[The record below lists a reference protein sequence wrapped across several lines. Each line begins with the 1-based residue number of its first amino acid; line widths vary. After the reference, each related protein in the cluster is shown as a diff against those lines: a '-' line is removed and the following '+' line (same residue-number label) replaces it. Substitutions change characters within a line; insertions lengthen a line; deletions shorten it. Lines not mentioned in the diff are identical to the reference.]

1 MTYMPDD
8 LITARLML
16 AFDDLEPPDTLFER
30 IRGGIA
36 GLTLFRAYNY
46 DSPAQ
51 LRQLTARLQHVARAA
66 GRPPLLIA
74 ADQEGGQLTAL
85 GEGATPFAGN
95 MALGAAGDPAL
106 ARRVGRA
113 IGYELA
119 ALGVN
124 VNYGPVLDLATEP
137 RNPAVGTRAF
147 GDDPALAATLGA
159 APRHRTGAPLG

>member
-1 MTYMPDD
+1 MTHMPDD
-8 LITARLML
+8 LISARLML
-16 AFDDLEPPDTLFER
+16 AFDDLEPPADLFDR
-30 IRGGIA
+30 IRDGIA
-36 GLTLFRAYNY
+36 GVTLFRAYNY

-106 ARRVGRA
+106 ARRV
-113 IGYELA
+113 
-119 ALGVN
+119 
-124 VNYGPVLDLATEP
+124 
-137 RNPAVGTRAF
+137 
-147 GDDPALAATLGA
+147 
-159 APRHRTGAPLG
+159 